1 MTKEQLLN
9 QIKPMIDLTTDHQ
22 HYYMILSSS
31 FPMESHLPQDV
42 SYQDHVLKFRNQNP
56 MTFYIIYDGKD
67 ELSLHIHFEAYTQV
81 DLIEVKTLDVKACLH
96 KTMTLDE
103 GAQVHVFSENLS
115 HSASSHE
122 DVYLQSY
129 AQCQYGYSELSDDSF
144 EGIYH
149 FYLDGVE
156 ARAQVRTAILSK
168 NQENKHYEILIQH
181 NQPMT
186 YGQMDNY
193 GVVKDSGKL
202 VIDGIGTITKG
213 QHGSAAHQTNKIM
226 VFDEACHACANPYL
240 YIDDYDVQAS
250 HAAAV
255 GKMDEEH
262 LYYLQS
268 RGLTKKQ
275 AMQLI
280 TYGYL
285 MPVVEVID
293 NEMIKKH
300 FENSLSKVGA

>member
-1 MTKEQLLN
+1 MSEQLLAK
-9 QIKPMIDLTTDHQ
+9 IKPMVDLEQTQ
-22 HYYMILSSS
+22 SYYLILSSKTTK
-31 FPMESHLPQDV
+31 MHLTQDV
-42 SYQDHVLKFRNQNP
+42 FYNDGLLTFQNQQP
-56 MTFYIIYDGKD
+56 LTFYVIYEGQVDLNI
-67 ELSLHIHFEAYTQV
+67 EMRFQAYCQV
-81 DLIEVKTLDVKACLH
+81 DLIEIKLLGAQCQLH
-96 KTMTLDE
+96 KVMQLEE
-103 GAQVHVFSENLS
+103 GANVHVFSENLS
-115 HSASSHE
+115 QTAKSQE
-122 DVYLQSY
+122 EVYLQSY
-129 AQCQYGYSELSDDSF
+129 ANCQYGYSELSDDGF
-144 EGIYH
+144 EGRYR
-149 FYLDGVE
+149 FYLDGIE
-156 ARAQVRTAILSK
+156 ASAKVRTAILSK
-168 NQENKHYEILIQH
+168 NQEKKHYEILIQH

-193 GVVKDSGKL
+193 GVVKDMGRL

-213 QHGSAAHQTNKIM
+213 QHGSSAHQTNKIM
-226 VFDEACHACANPYL
+226 MFDESCQACANPYL
-240 YIDDYDVQAS
+240 YIDDFDVQAS

-300 FENSLSKVGA
+300 FEQSLSKVGA

>member
-1 MTKEQLLN
+1 MLEQLLAK
-9 QIKPMIDLTTDHQ
+9 IKPMVDLEQTQ
-22 HYYMILSSS
+22 SYYLILSSRTTK
-31 FPMESHLPQDV
+31 MHLPQDV
-42 SYQDHVLKFRNQNP
+42 LYNDGILTFHNQQP
-56 MTFYIIYDGKD
+56 LTFYVIYDGQED
-67 ELSLHIHFEAYTQV
+67 LNIEMRFQPYCQV
-81 DLIEVKTLDVKACLH
+81 NLIEIKLLGAQCQLSKVMHLE
-96 KTMTLDE
+96 E
-103 GAQVHVFSENLS
+103 GANIHVFSENLS
-115 HSASSHE
+115 QLAQSKE
-122 DVYLQSY
+122 EIYLQSY
-129 AQCQYGYSELSDDSF
+129 ANCQYGYSELSDDGF
-144 EGIYH
+144 EGRYH
-149 FYLDGVE
+149 FYLDGIE
-156 ARAQVRTAILSK
+156 ASAKVRTAILSK
-168 NQENKHYEILIQH
+168 NQEKKHYEILIQH

-193 GVVKDSGKL
+193 GVVKDMGRL

-213 QHGSAAHQTNKIM
+213 QHGSSAHQTNKIM
-226 VFDEACHACANPYL
+226 MFDESCQACANPYL

-300 FENSLSKVGA
+300 FEQSLSKVGA

>member
-1 MTKEQLLN
+1 MQAQLLSK
-9 QIKPMIDLTTDHQ
+9 IKPIIDLQQDQ
-22 HYYMILSSS
+22 LSYYMILSSQS
-31 FPMESHLPQDV
+31 SIETRLPQDV
-42 SYQDHVLKFRNQNP
+42 LFQDGVLMFQNKKP
-56 MTFYIIYDGKD
+56 LTFYMIYAGD
-67 ELSLHIHFEAYTQV
+67 EDLHIDIHFQAYCQV
-81 DLIEVKTLDVKACLH
+81 NLIEIRVLSSNCTLH
-96 KTMTLDE
+96 KTMKLDE
-103 GAQVHVFSENLS
+103 GATVHAFSENLS
-115 HSASSHE
+115 ESAKSLE
-122 DVYLQSY
+122 DVYLQAY
-129 AQCQYGYSELSDDSF
+129 ANCQYGYSELSDDAF
-144 EGIYH
+144 EGRYH
-149 FYLDGVE
+149 FYLDGPE
-156 ARAQVRTAILSK
+156 ANAKVRTAILSK
-168 NQENKHYEILIQH
+168 NQENKYYEILIQH

-193 GVVKDSGKL
+193 GVVKDKGRL

-213 QHGSAAHQTNKIM
+213 QHGSSAHQTNKIM
-226 VFDEACHACANPYL
+226 MFDESCYACANPYL

-293 NEMIKKH
+293 NDMIKKH
-300 FENSLSKVGA
+300 FEQSLSKVGA

>member
-1 MTKEQLLN
+1 MTKEELLN
-9 QIKPMIDLTTDHQ
+9 QIKPIIDLTKDHQ
-22 HYYMILSSS
+22 SYYMILSSVFS
-31 FPMESHLPQDV
+31 METHLPQDV
-42 SYQDHVLKFRNQNP
+42 SYQDHVLKFNNQKP
-56 MTFYIIYDGKD
+56 MTFYIIYDGND
-67 ELSLHIHFEAYTQV
+67 HLSLNIHFAPYSQV
-81 DLIEVKTLDVKACLH
+81 DLIEIKTLETKACLH
-96 KTMTLDE
+96 KKMMLEE

-115 HSASSHE
+115 QAASSHE

-149 FYLDGVE
+149 FYLDGQE

-226 VFDEACHACANPYL
+226 IFDESCQACANPYL

>member
-1 MTKEQLLN
+1 MISEQLLAK
-9 QIKPMIDLTTDHQ
+9 IKPMIDLQQTQ
-22 HYYMILSSS
+22 SYYLILSSKTS
-31 FPMESHLPQDV
+31 SMHLPQDV
-42 SYQDHVLKFRNQNP
+42 FYDDGILTFQNKQP
-56 MTFYIIYDGKD
+56 LTFYIIYDGQD
-67 ELSLHIHFEAYTQV
+67 DLHIEMHFQAYCQV
-81 DLIEVKTLDVKACLH
+81 DLIEVKLLDTDCKLH
-96 KTMTLDE
+96 KVMHLNE
-103 GAQVHVFSENLS
+103 GATLHVFSENLS
-115 HSASSHE
+115 QSAKSQE

-129 AQCQYGYSELSDDSF
+129 ANLQYGYSELSDDAF

-149 FYLDGVE
+149 FYLEGE
-156 ARAQVRTAILSK
+156 QASAKVRTAILSK
-168 NQENKHYEILIQH
+168 NLEKKHYEILIQH
-181 NQPMT
+181 NRPMT

-193 GVVKDSGKL
+193 GVVKDQGRL

-226 VFDEACHACANPYL
+226 MFDESCQACANPYL

-268 RGLTKKQ
+268 RGLSKKQ
-275 AMQLI
+275 AMHLI

-300 FENSLSKVGA
+300 FEQSLSKVGA

>member
-1 MTKEQLLN
+1 MISEQLLTK
-9 QIKPMIDLTTDHQ
+9 IKPFIDLQ
-22 HYYMILSSS
+22 QPQSYYLILSSKTA
-31 FPMESHLPQDV
+31 FQMQLPQDV
-42 SYQDHVLKFRNQNP
+42 FYQEGILTFKNKQPV
-56 MTFYIIYDGKD
+56 TFYMIYDGQED
-67 ELSLHIHFEAYTQV
+67 LHIEMHFQSYSQV
-81 DLIEVKTLDVKACLH
+81 DLIEVKQLEVNCQLH
-96 KTMTLDE
+96 KTMYLEE
-103 GAQVHVFSENLS
+103 GATVHVFSENMS
-115 HSASSHE
+115 KSAQSYE
-122 DVYLQSY
+122 DVYLKSY
-129 AQCQYGYSELSDDSF
+129 ATCQYGYSELSDDAF

-149 FYLDGVE
+149 FYLDGEE
-156 ARAQVRTAILSK
+156 ASVKVRTAILAKDRES
-168 NQENKHYEILIQH
+168 KHYEILIQH

-186 YGQMDNY
+186 HGQMDNY
-193 GVVKDSGKL
+193 GVVKDEGKL

-213 QHGSAAHQTNKIM
+213 QHGSASHQTNKIM
-226 VFDEACHACANPYL
+226 MFDASCQASANPYL

-268 RGLTKKQ
+268 RGLSKKQ

-300 FENSLSKVGA
+300 FEQSLSKVGA